1 MLLFWVV
8 GFFFFFFAC
17 VFLLVI
23 SHRREDKLLP
33 RSKISVRPSMHSSAV
48 PRSSAWPM
56 NGPYGG
62 RGPMPPG
69 GAPGYGMYNQAGPFQ
84 RVNGAVPPRN
94 ALMKRGPPGAGMQP
108 PSPWSAEGS
117 LYGRRGSNT
126 GSLRNSVNGGS
137 AYNGMSGPTGG
148 SFYKEMG
155 PRTGSMRGNAYEMQ
169 NMGLGGPMGSG
180 YGNFPP
186 TQRTSSGMGGSM
198 YGMGGPMGMGGS
210 MYGMGV
216 PMGMGGSMY
225 GMGGP
230 MGMGG
235 SMYGMGVPMG
245 MGGSIYGMGGPMGM
259 GGSMYGM
266 GGPMGMGGSMYGMG
280 GPMGMGGSKYGS
292 VVDAASRRD
301 GFLARNELIR
311 ANIAPVKHS
320 NNNEEKNNEK
330 APSPVPK
337 KYEKAISPV
346 PKKYEKAISPVPKKD
361 EKAPTPALKK
371 DEKAPTPAL
380 KKDEK
385 APTPALKKDEKAP
398 TPALKK
404 DEKVTVTN
412 SGSSNTTN
420 LASKN
425 DKPETAVVNNAA
437 SEEKAAPKS
446 LGSNSLRSTENSAD
460 KKEGSAEKPA
470 TKEDKK
476 EGSAEKPATKE
487 DKKEEESKKET
498 LRPPTG
504 TNIRGVVVI
513 VKAAASASSA
523 AVTMKNATTV
533 TTSGKDEFSFDEV
546 ITHTDTSKTMESV
559 MLEDLRCHWLAGH
572 NSSLLIG
579 TTKGEMKDAFNLGTQ
594 FITNT
599 LSVLEKEGFKFD
611 VSVTMAAVKGG
622 SEVKDLFKSSGAAY
636 ENIQLASSPVFGPA
650 LRGMTSKKLTKSS
663 ECVKLLEDGLG
674 KHDKEKELLVAFLV
688 LKQMKK
694 SSTGDD
700 TVYLSTLCLVVAG
713 EEVSHLTGI
722 KEKKASEP
730 WTLLR
735 YAVGGASNTVCLLA
749 VSAEGKKTSNVK
761 AVLEVGKTM
770 REVRNGI
777 PRSGNLMHF
786 VEFTKRELTK
796 QRAAAVKDESVK
808 RVVVRLEKMLKD
820 AEEFLANPDSEPK
833 TY

>member
-1 MLLFWVV
+1 
-8 GFFFFFFAC
+8 
-17 VFLLVI
+17 
-23 SHRREDKLLP
+23 
-33 RSKISVRPSMHSSAV
+33 
-48 PRSSAWPM
+48 
-56 NGPYGG
+56 
-62 RGPMPPG
+62 
-69 GAPGYGMYNQAGPFQ
+69 
-84 RVNGAVPPRN
+84 
-94 ALMKRGPPGAGMQP
+94 
-108 PSPWSAEGS
+108 
-117 LYGRRGSNT
+117 
-126 GSLRNSVNGGS
+126 
-137 AYNGMSGPTGG
+137 
-148 SFYKEMG
+148 
-155 PRTGSMRGNAYEMQ
+155 
-169 NMGLGGPMGSG
+169 
-180 YGNFPP
+180 
-186 TQRTSSGMGGSM
+186 
-198 YGMGGPMGMGGS
+198 
-210 MYGMGV
+210 
-216 PMGMGGSMY
+216 
-225 GMGGP
+225 
-230 MGMGG
+230 
-235 SMYGMGVPMG
+235 
-245 MGGSIYGMGGPMGM
+245 
-259 GGSMYGM
+259 
-266 GGPMGMGGSMYGMG
+266 
-280 GPMGMGGSKYGS
+280 
-292 VVDAASRRD
+292 
-301 GFLARNELIR
+301 
-311 ANIAPVKHS
+311 
-320 NNNEEKNNEK
+320 
-330 APSPVPK
+330 
-337 KYEKAISPV
+337 
-346 PKKYEKAISPVPKKD
+346 
-361 EKAPTPALKK
+361 
-371 DEKAPTPAL
+371 
-380 KKDEK
+380 
-385 APTPALKKDEKAP
+385 
-398 TPALKK
+398 
-404 DEKVTVTN
+404 TVAD

-425 DKPETAVVNNAA
+425 DKPETAVANNAA

-446 LGSNSLRSTENSAD
+446 LVSTSLHSKENSAD
-460 KKEGSAEKPA
+460 KKEGSAEKTA

-476 EGSAEKPATKE
+476 K
-487 DKKEEESKKET
+487 EESKKET
-498 LRPPTG
+498 LKPPTG

-513 VKAAASASSA
+513 VKKAASASSA

-546 ITHTDTSKTMESV
+546 ITHTDPSKTMESV

-599 LSVLEKEGFKFD
+599 LLVLEKEGCKFD

-688 LKQMKK
+688 LKQMKR

-749 VSAEGKKTSNVK
+749 VSAEGKKSSNVN

>member
-1 MLLFWVV
+1 
-8 GFFFFFFAC
+8 
-17 VFLLVI
+17 
-23 SHRREDKLLP
+23 
-33 RSKISVRPSMHSSAV
+33 MHSSAV

-62 RGPMPPG
+62 RGPMPQG

-84 RVNGAVPPRN
+84 MVNGAVPPRN
-94 ALMKRGPPGAGMQP
+94 AFMKRGPPGAGMQP

-155 PRTGSMRGNAYEMQ
+155 PRTGSMRDNAYEMQ

-225 GMGGP
+225 GMGVPMGMGGSMYGMGGP

-245 MGGSIYGMGGPMGM
+245 MGGSMYGMGGPMGM

-266 GGPMGMGGSMYGMG
+266 GVPMGMGGSVYGMG

-346 PKKYEKAISPVPKKD
+346 PKKD
-361 EKAPTPALKK
+361 EKVISPALKK
-371 DEKAPTPAL
+371 DEKVISPALKKDEKVPTPAL

-404 DEKVTVTN
+404 DEKVTVAD

-425 DKPETAVVNNAA
+425 DKPETAVANNAA

-446 LGSNSLRSTENSAD
+446 LVSTSLHSKENSAD
-460 KKEGSAEKPA
+460 KKEGSAEKTA

-476 EGSAEKPATKE
+476 K
-487 DKKEEESKKET
+487 EESKKET
-498 LRPPTG
+498 LKPPTG

-513 VKAAASASSA
+513 VKKAASASSA

-546 ITHTDTSKTMESV
+546 ITHTDPSKTMESV

-599 LSVLEKEGFKFD
+599 LLVLEKEGCKFD

-688 LKQMKK
+688 LKQMKR

-749 VSAEGKKTSNVK
+749 VSAEGKKSSNVD